1 MSLEKDIE
9 KLTKQRKAHKKL
21 LAKVLIK
28 MDIDV
33 IRN

>member
-21 LAKVLIK
+21 LAKVLITPFL
-28 MDIDV
+28 I
-33 IRN
+33 